1 MGKYLLR
8 NIAKTSLW
16 NSPLCTSGLNVRFGL
31 NLRQK
36 GTLAMSLKVN
46 PLPWGIILGIAAFR
60 DYHFYRRASE

>member
-16 NSPLCTSGLNVRFGL
+16 NSPLCTSGLNMRFGL

-36 GTLAMSLKVN
+36 GTLAMSLKMN
-46 PLPWGIILGIAAFR
+46 PLPLGNNFFGIAAF
-60 DYHFYRRASE
+60 